1 MTDYTS
7 RYLDSCTCCMSF
19 NPPNVSLH
27 CYTTCLFSVL
37 FHGKTTEDSDVK
49 EVDVLVD
56 PCSIVNYYFLP
67 LLNSH
72 VMLGDV
78 QLSITN
84 RDAPFI
90 HIMGRPHPR
99 AAGRL

>member
-1 MTDYTS
+1 
-7 RYLDSCTCCMSF
+7 MSF

-56 PCSIVNYYFLP
+56 PCVSLYYCE
-67 LLNSH
+67 LLLFATFEQPCH
-72 VMLGDV
+72 VRGCPV
-78 QLSITN
+78 KYNES
-84 RDAPFI
+84 RRPI
-90 HIMGRPHPR
+90 HTHYGQTPSTRCWNIIEWI
-99 AAGRL
+99 

>member
-1 MTDYTS
+1 MVRPIGMNLVKTAWIFDYSLYVMTDYTS

-56 PCSIVNYYFLP
+56 PCVSL
-67 LLNSH
+67 
-72 VMLGDV
+72 
-78 QLSITN
+78 
-84 RDAPFI
+84 
-90 HIMGRPHPR
+90 
-99 AAGRL
+99 